1 MPVGDYGMKKIEI
14 ISENQSKFERAFSTP
29 FSHNWTWNFWTGF
42 DILFGSAGSIIMG
55 ILGIVANAK
64 SWRDSWSID
73 VEITPKQ
80 YLTARLL
87 DNPTLLETYLSQ
99 FLPKLVQQ
107 PVFQEVVLRLES
119 ELIGIGDAVSFM
131 TSCFFFALGI
141 IDVMMNVYGFKLI
154 FKIVLAIVSIYLPD
168 MVTGFMMVWDG
179 FFNLVDTKA
188 DIGWI
193 WSNYKII
200 YVS

>member
-14 ISENQSKFERAFSTP
+14 ISENQRKFERAFSTP
-29 FSHNWTWNFWTGF
+29 FCHNWTWNFWTGF
-42 DILFGSAGSIIMG
+42 DILF
-55 ILGIVANAK
+55 
-64 SWRDSWSID
+64 
-73 VEITPKQ
+73 
-80 YLTARLL
+80 
-87 DNPTLLETYLSQ
+87 
-99 FLPKLVQQ
+99 
-107 PVFQEVVLRLES
+107 
-119 ELIGIGDAVSFM
+119 
-131 TSCFFFALGI
+131 ALGI
-141 IDVMMNVYGFKLI
+141 IDIMMNVYGFKLI